1 MHEPLT
7 LTRWM
12 HEPLTPSSSSRL
24 ERVQTASSRFR
35 VSKDGNRAAPKAT
48 SLRLPLTRVG
58 ATGQTRVQATHD
70 KACLEQTLEH
80 EAARSASL
88 LSQVSLE
95 PHAPDRHS
103 HSRHPLDTGTHTHAL
118 RHSRRHQRLM
128 ARCVQTVLARTVH
141 PPSPHLQTTQQD
153 HTCNVKYFL

>member
-24 ERVQTASSRFR
+24 ERFKTTSSRFR

-70 KACLEQTLEH
+70 RACLEHTLEH